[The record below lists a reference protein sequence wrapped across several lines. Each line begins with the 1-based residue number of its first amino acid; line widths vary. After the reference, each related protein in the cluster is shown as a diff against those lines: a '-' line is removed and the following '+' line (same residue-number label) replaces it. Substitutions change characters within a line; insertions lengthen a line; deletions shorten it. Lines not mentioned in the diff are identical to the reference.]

1 MAEKRDLDG
10 YVAEH
15 IEEAIEKEEIKIYY
29 QPIIRT
35 LTGEV
40 CGNEALARWDD
51 PVYGLLEPASFIPI
65 LEERRLIH
73 KLDLFVIKKICS
85 HLSHCTARKDPLIP
99 ISFNLSYMDF
109 ELCDVIEALNSE
121 TEKNQV
127 PRQMIRVEINESL
140 VVHTKE
146 RIKEKINELHSE
158 GYEIV
163 MDDFG
168 TGRSSLNILKDY
180 KFDELKIDM
189 RVLWGEDDRSGKLM
203 GYLCSM
209 AKALGIK
216 TAAESVE
223 SREQMEFLRKIG
235 CEKLQGFFF
244 EKPMFYWDLLPSLR
258 EKGLKAE
265 PLSLKTYYDLIGQ
278 SDIRERRNTSYA
290 IVEFTDDRA
299 NFLYLNEKYYENII
313 SLGITDLNMLEDIC
327 NDPESTLNIK
337 FLQMIKR
344 SKERGSEQVVD
355 FVWRG
360 NYCIVKFRYLSG
372 SRNRDAYEIELENL
386 SINSRVSH
394 LQKINDALEGVYSV
408 FDRVVRYDIAKDRVA
423 VLHRDTG
430 FTGKYDSNSFSENIN
445 KYIQNEIYPEDRERY
460 RQFSDFTN
468 AGDRIVSSGR
478 SFISGCFRFK
488 TDSGNYVWREQYII
502 PVRERG
508 TGEQF
513 LLLTKEVD
521 EKQFALLMEL
531 SSFISPGFEGGKK
544 VGLSSAISEDILWK
558 NAVESCPVG
567 IFWKDR
573 ERRFLGVNRAFLDYY
588 GFESENEVLGKTD
601 EDMSWHVDPVPF
613 KTDEENIIKNGAIIK
628 DVVGKCLAK
637 GVNRDIIV
645 NKAPV
650 LQDGQIVGIIGYF
663 RDITERSAKYDV
675 LRDLSLTDKVT
686 GVLNTLGIMDAVSR
700 YEAAYVENDTDF
712 DMSIFT
718 INHYKDLR
726 NEYGEG
732 FMDSVMAAIALRI
745 KKSVGSTAV
754 VGRPGTDRFLIIN
767 QVERPEEGSSFLQKI
782 SRDISSIREVDG
794 IPCTIYTSAG
804 HAAYSECGSVEALYS
819 AAVKRMNDQAERM
832 RRFTGGF

>member
-1 MAEKRDLDG
+1 MTEKQELAE

-15 IEEAIEKEEIKIYY
+15 ISEAIEKEEIKIYY

-51 PVYGLLEPASFIPI
+51 PVHGLLEPESFIPV
-65 LEERRLIH
+65 LEERGLIH
-73 KLDLFVIKKICS
+73 RLDLFVIKKICS
-85 HLSHCTARKDPLIP
+85 HLSHCAARKDPLIP

-109 ELCDVIEALNSE
+109 GLCDVIEALNLE
-121 TEKNQV
+121 TEKNQIQ
-127 PRQMIRVEINESL
+127 RQMIRVEINESL

-146 RIKEKINELHSE
+146 HIKEKINELHAE

-180 KFDELKIDM
+180 IFDELKIDM
-189 RVLWGEDDRSGKLM
+189 RVLWGGDDRSRKLI

-216 TAAESVE
+216 IAAESVE
-223 SREQMEFLRKIG
+223 SREQMEFLRKLG
-235 CEKLQGFFF
+235 CEKMQGFFF
-244 EKPMFYWDLLPSLR
+244 GKPMFYWDLLPAMR
-258 EKGLKAE
+258 DKGLRAE
-265 PLSLKTYYDLIGQ
+265 SLSLKVYYDVIGQ
-278 SDIRERRNTSYA
+278 TDIRERRNSSYA
-290 IVEFTDDRA
+290 IVEFVDERSR
-299 NFLYLNEKYYENII
+299 FLYLNEKYYENIM
-313 SLGITDLNMLEDIC
+313 SLGITDLSMLEDIC

-344 SKERGSEQVVD
+344 SKESESEQVVD

-372 SRNRDAYEIELENL
+372 SRKRDAFEVELDNL
-386 SINSRVSH
+386 SINHKVSH

-408 FDRVVRYDIAKDRVA
+408 FDRVVRYDVEKDRVA

-430 FTGKYDSNSFSENIN
+430 FTAKYESSSFSENIN
-445 KYIQNEIYPEDRERY
+445 AYIRNEIYPEDRERY
-460 RQFSDFTN
+460 RQFSDFSN
-468 AGDRIVSSGR
+468 VGERIVKSGR

-488 TDSGNYVWREQYII
+488 SASGNYVWREQYII
-502 PVRERG
+502 PSREQG

-521 EKQFALLMEL
+521 EKQLALLMEL
-531 SSFISPGFEGGKK
+531 SSF
-544 VGLSSAISEDILWK
+544 VSSGYDSSGRSLNSRIRDDVLWR

-573 ERRFLGVNRAFLDYY
+573 ERRFLGVNKAFLDYY
-588 GFESENEVLGKTD
+588 GFESEEEVLGKTD
-601 EDMSWHVDPVPF
+601 EDMNWHVDPIPF
-613 KTDEENIIKNGAIIK
+613 KTDEESILNNGTVIK
-628 DVVGKCLAK
+628 DVVGKCLSK

-663 RDITERSAKYDV
+663 RDIAEWTAKYDV

-700 YEAAYVENDTDF
+700 FEAAYVENDTDF
-712 DMSIFT
+712 AMSIFM

-732 FMDSVMAAIALRI
+732 FMDSVMAAIAFRI

-754 VGRPGTDRFLIIN
+754 VGRPGTDRFLIVN
-767 QVERPEEGSSFLQKI
+767 QVERTEEGSSFLQRI
-782 SRDISSIREVDG
+782 SRDISSISEVDG

-804 HAAYSECGSVEALYS
+804 YAVYSECGSTEALYS
-819 AAVKRMNDQAERM
+819 ATVKRMNDQAERM

>member
-1 MAEKRDLDG
+1 MAEKQDLDG

-15 IEEAIEKEEIKIYY
+15 IDEAIKKEEIKIYY
-29 QPIIRT
+29 QPIIRS

-85 HLSHCTARKDPLIP
+85 HLSHCAARKDPFIP
-99 ISFNLSYMDF
+99 ISFNLSYLDF

-189 RVLWGEDDRSGKLM
+189 RVLWGVDDRSGKIM

-265 PLSLKTYYDLIGQ
+265 PLSLKAYYDLIGQ
-278 SDIRERRNTSYA
+278 SDIRERRNSSYA
-290 IVEFTDDRA
+290 IVEFVDERSR
-299 NFLYLNEKYYENII
+299 FLYLNEKYYENIM

-344 SKERGSEQVVD
+344 SKESESEQVVD
-355 FVWRG
+355 FVWKG
-360 NYCIVKFRYLSG
+360 NYCIVKFRYLTG
-372 SRNRDAYEIELENL
+372 SRKRDAYEIELENL
-386 SINSRVSH
+386 SINSRASH

-408 FDRVVRYDIAKDRVA
+408 FDRVVRYDVEKDRVA
-423 VLHRDTG
+423 VLHSDTG
-430 FTGKYDSNSFSENIN
+430 FTGKYESSSFSENVN
-445 KYIQNEIYPEDRERY
+445 AYTRNEIYPEDRERY
-460 RQFSDFTN
+460 RQFSDFSN
-468 AGDRIVSSGR
+468 VGERIVKSGR

-488 TDSGNYVWREQYII
+488 SASGNFVWREQYII
-502 PVRERG
+502 PAREQG
-508 TGEQF
+508 SGEQF

-521 EKQFALLMEL
+521 EKQFAILMQL
-531 SSFISPGFEGGKK
+531 SSFVPSGYDPVRSGPGQT
-544 VGLSSAISEDILWK
+544 ISEDVLWR
-558 NAVESCPVG
+558 NVVESCPVG

-573 ERRFLGVNRAFLDYY
+573 ERKFLGVNKAFLDYY
-588 GFESENEVLGKTD
+588 GFDSEEEILGKTD
-601 EDMSWHVDPVPF
+601 EDMNWHVDPVPF
-613 KTDEENIIKNGAIIK
+613 KTDEENIIKNGIIIK
-628 DVVGKCLAK
+628 DAVGKCLAK
-637 GVNRDIIV
+637 GENRDIMA
-645 NKAPV
+645 NKVPI

-663 RDITERSAKYDV
+663 RDITERTARYDV
-675 LRDLSLTDKVT
+675 LKNVSLTDQVT
-686 GVLNTLGIMDAVSR
+686 GVLNTLGIMEAVSR

-712 DMSIFT
+712 AMSIFT

-767 QVERPEEGSSFLQKI
+767 QVERTEEGSSFLQRI
-782 SRDISSIREVDG
+782 SRDIASISEVNG

-804 HAAYSECGSVEALYS
+804 YAVYSECGSGEALYS